1 MSPEELDILRRQ
13 QALSERVGNAKL
25 EELADLRRRRDE
37 ADVAQ
42 KKKEADAAGGP
53 AGTAGSVLSML
64 SSVGGAIPTL
74 LQQPEKGALK
84 AAQRGQGAGATI
96 ARQTAS
102 EAGRRVAGNVQGS
115 DLREGLRSA
124 DRLTAQGAAQASTI
138 GAQESL
144 AATQQLRQG
153 TNMRRGAG
161 MRFGAGVGQG
171 LASISGTLAAS
182 KDQGPVQPGV
192 PGESAEDGAFPVRTP
207 DEVAEDQQRAFID
220 ESEQKLGAFQQERMN
235 LMPPADQGPELP
247 AQSGGP
253 GDPVFDQQQQ
263 NLSGIPSALS
273 QPSAGPQGGTGGG
286 QTGQDS
292 YQTPQGSLG
301 PTGGQGVPDAIA
313 IASDP
318 NFNMEKSVAAM
329 ANAGMLREEAVA
341 GYVALHTGDEQSSN
355 AAAVNQD
362 PGGVAEYI
370 YGEAANYNPTINQ
383 GLEPWEAAKTLQV
396 YGLPVDWERLGIP
409 LAQTTPRAQLGREAS
424 ESASAAGEKIRS
436 AFTGGDKGQ

>member
-1 MSPEELDILRRQ
+1 MTPEEIALRT
-13 QALSERVGNAKL
+13 AEL
-25 EELADLRRRRDE
+25 E
-37 ADVAQ
+37 Q
-42 KKKEADAAGGP
+42 KKREQDAANGP
-53 AGTAGSVLSML
+53 AGTASGILSML

-102 EAGRRVAGNVQGS
+102 NAARQVTGASTAQPSSGRGGA
-115 DLREGLRSA
+115 LREGLRAA
-124 DRLTAQGAAQASTI
+124 DRTVQQGAALASTI

-144 AATQQLRQG
+144 AATQQLIQG
-153 TNMRRGAG
+153 TNARRGAG
-161 MRFGAGVGQG
+161 MRFGAGIGQG
-171 LASISGTLAAS
+171 LASIAGTLAAS
-182 KDQGPVQPGV
+182 GDQGPVQPGEAGAV
-192 PGESAEDGAFPVRTP
+192 PGEPAGDAAFPTRTP
-207 DEVAEDQQRAFID
+207 DQVAEDHQRAFID

-235 LMPPADQGPELP
+235 LMPPTDQGPELP

-409 LAQTTPRAQLGREAS
+409 LAQTTPQAQLGREAS
-424 ESASAAGEKIRS
+424 ESASAAGEKIRG
-436 AFTGGDKGQ
+436 AFGGGDKGQ